1 MGMFIVSKQRRVP
14 RLKLTFIRVRMARR
28 YVPSAG
34 DEDPGMTNCRRGRF
48 EFIPMWG
55 YKVFFVYAPRRVEC
69 LDCGIRVEKMPWVH
83 GKRQLTDSYAWYLAS
98 WAKKMSWQ
106 EVAKAFRS
114 TWDHV
119 FNSVEMAVNWG
130 REHQDLSGIKSIG
143 VDEIQWQN
151 YLTLVYQ
158 IDAAAKRL
166 LWVGEKRTIKTI
178 LRFFRWFGK

>member
-1 MGMFIVSKQRRVP
+1 MVFG
-14 RLKLTFIRVRMARR
+14 KL
-28 YVPSAG
+28 G
-34 DEDPGMTNCRRGRF
+34 
-48 EFIPMWG
+48 
-55 YKVFFVYAPRRVEC
+55 
-69 LDCGIRVEKMPWVH
+69 
-83 GKRQLTDSYAWYLAS
+83 
-98 WAKKMSWQ
+98 KKMSWQ